1 VTSEIV
7 PTLDA
12 EQLLWCTGVSGVV
25 GVDEAG
31 IGPIAGPVVAAA
43 VRLDP
48 MVLIVPGIRDSKM
61 LSASRRESL
70 LVEILRSVA
79 GVGVGAASVEEIGRL
94 NVRRASHLAMA
105 RALKRVGTY
114 DHVLVDGNP
123 IRDIDLGP
131 HTTIVDGDATS
142 YAIACASI
150 VAKVSRDRLMLR
162 LARRYPAYGWDHNAG
177 YPTVEHLLALRSH
190 GVTPYHRT
198 GFAPVRALLQPGPS
212 EESCE

>member
-1 VTSEIV
+1 VTREIV
-7 PTLDA
+7 PTLDV

-105 RALKRVGTY
+105 RALTRVGTY

-177 YPTVEHLLALRSH
+177 YPTAEHLLALRSH

-198 GFAPVRALLQPGPS
+198 GFAPVRALLEPGPS

>member
-1 VTSEIV
+1 VE
-7 PTLDA
+7 L
-12 EQLLWCTGVSGVV
+12 LLWDAGVSGVV

-43 VRLDP
+43 VRLVP
-48 MVLIVPGIRDSKM
+48 RALIIPGIRDSKI
-61 LSASRRESL
+61 LSASRRETL
-70 LVEILRSVA
+70 LVEILQSAA
-79 GVGVGAASVEEIGRL
+79 GVGVGAASVEEIERL

-105 RALKRVGTY
+105 RALRRIGDY
-114 DHVLVDGNP
+114 EHVLVDGNP

-150 VAKVSRDRLMLR
+150 VAKVARDRLMLR

-177 YPTVEHLLALRSH
+177 YPTAEHLLALRSH

-198 GFAPVRALLQPGPS
+198 GFAPIRALLQPRPG